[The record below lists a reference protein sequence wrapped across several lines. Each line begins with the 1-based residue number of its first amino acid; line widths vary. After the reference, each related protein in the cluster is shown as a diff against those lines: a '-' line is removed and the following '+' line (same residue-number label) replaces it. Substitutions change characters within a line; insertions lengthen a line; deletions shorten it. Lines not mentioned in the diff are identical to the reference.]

1 LCFLKGFENEQ
12 GDTGDQDR
20 RGAVGIGHRAHQAG
34 RGNAARARDRAQQKL
49 AIVRAAL
56 EAAFGTFKDLEVRF
70 EEVWPTLAAMIASV
84 VAVFNSRGVF
94 KKELDAPE

>member
-1 LCFLKGFENEQ
+1 MNKVILVIKIVAALWASVIALIKQAEEMLPEQ
-12 GDTGDQDR
+12 GQ
-20 RGAVGIGHRAHQAG
+20 GA
-34 RGNAARARDRAQQKL
+34 QKL

-56 EAAFGTFKDLEVRF
+56 EAAFGTFKDLEVKF

-94 KKELDAPE
+94 KKGPDAPE

>member
-1 LCFLKGFENEQ
+1 MNKVILVIKIVGALWGSIIALIKQAEELMPEQ
-12 GDTGDQDR
+12 GQG
-20 RGAVGIGHRAHQAG
+20 
-34 RGNAARARDRAQQKL
+34 QQKL

-94 KKELDAPE
+94 KGADAPE

>member
-1 LCFLKGFENEQ
+1 MNKVILVIKIVGALWGSIIALIKQAEELMPEQ
-12 GDTGDQDR
+12 GQG
-20 RGAVGIGHRAHQAG
+20 
-34 RGNAARARDRAQQKL
+34 QQKL

-56 EAAFGTFKDLEVRF
+56 EAAFQTFKDLEVRF

-94 KKELDAPE
+94 KRADAPE

>member
-1 LCFLKGFENEQ
+1 MNKVILVIKIVAALWASVIALIKQAEEMLPEQ
-12 GDTGDQDR
+12 GQ
-20 RGAVGIGHRAHQAG
+20 GA
-34 RGNAARARDRAQQKL
+34 QKL

-56 EAAFGTFKDLEVRF
+56 EAAFQTFKDLEVRF

-94 KKELDAPE
+94 KKGPDAPE